1 MSSKTTLI
9 EIHQAIISGDAEAFK
24 KLYSCCFNRLKF
36 YGKSI
41 CPKLSMASI
50 EDEIQNL
57 FLWMAKNNYKLQ
69 AVTNFEVYL
78 FSSFKRNVIRR
89 YKKELSK
96 PVVSWQGPFP
106 VSEPLKTISYE
117 EEIIIKE
124 IEKENNSLI
133 VNVLEHIGTKQ
144 REVLFLRFHVGMS
157 FSEIGETMQLGEQVV
172 RNYAY
177 RSIKKIKS
185 VLAEDMP
192 IPKIKD
198 IEG

>member
-1 MSSKTTLI
+1 
-9 EIHQAIISGDAEAFK
+9 
-24 KLYSCCFNRLKF
+24 
-36 YGKSI
+36 
-41 CPKLSMASI
+41 MASI

-96 PVVSWQGPFP
+96 PVVSLQDPFP
-106 VSEPLKTISYE
+106 VSNTVNTISSE
-117 EEIIIKE
+117 EEIILKE
-124 IEKENNSLI
+124 IKKENKNRI
-133 VNVLEHIGTKQ
+133 TNVLEHLGAKQ

-157 FSEIGETMQLGEQVV
+157 FGEIAETMELGEQVV

-177 RSIKKIKS
+177 RGIKKIKT
-185 VLAEDMP
+185 VLADD
-192 IPKIKD
+192 IHISKIKE
-198 IEG
+198 IKG